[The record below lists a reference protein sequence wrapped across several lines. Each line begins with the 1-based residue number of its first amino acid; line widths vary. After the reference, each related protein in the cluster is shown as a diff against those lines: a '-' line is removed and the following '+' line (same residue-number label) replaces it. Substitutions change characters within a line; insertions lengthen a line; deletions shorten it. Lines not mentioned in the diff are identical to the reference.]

1 MGQLIDGTWSSAWY
15 DTKESGGH
23 FVRDTAR
30 FRNWITADGSAGP
43 AGEDGFAAE
52 SGRYH
57 LYISFACPW
66 AHRTLIFRHLKGL
79 ASHIGVS
86 SVHPLML
93 DDGWTFAAD
102 ADGGTGDHLHGASF
116 MHQIY
121 TKADPA
127 ATGRVTVPVLWD
139 RQTSRIVSNE
149 SSEIIRMFNSAF
161 NDLTGNTD
169 DYCPPDLRADI
180 DAINADIYDCINNGV
195 YRSGFAT
202 THEAYADAV
211 SKLFDGLDR
220 MEAHLSRRRYL
231 VGDQVTEADWRFF
244 TTLIRF
250 DAVYVGHFKC
260 NIRRIADY
268 PALSGY
274 MRELYQMPGIADT
287 VRIDEIKRHYYAS
300 HRNLNPTGI
309 IPVGPELGL
318 DAPHDR
324 AAL

>member
-1 MGQLIDGTWSSAWY
+1 MGRLIDGQWSTQWD
-15 DTKESGGH
+15 DTKLTNCK
-23 FVRDTAR
+23 FVRQDAGY
-30 FRNWITADGSAGP
+30 RNWITEDGSAGP
-43 AGEDGFAAE
+43 TGSSGFKAKT
-52 SGRYH
+52 GRYH
-57 LYISFACPW
+57 LYISLACPW

-79 ASHIGVS
+79 TPHIGVS

-102 ADGGTGDHLHGASF
+102 AYGGTGDHLHGASF
-116 MHQIY
+116 MHQVY

-161 NDLTGNTD
+161 NDLTGNSD

-180 DAINADIYDCINNGV
+180 DAINADIYECINNGV
-195 YRSGFAT
+195 YRAGFAT
-202 THEAYADAV
+202 THAAYADAV
-211 SKLFDGLDR
+211 TKLFDGLDR

-244 TTLIRF
+244 ATLIRF

-260 NIRRIADY
+260 NIRRLADY

-309 IPVGPELGL
+309 VPVGPELDF

>member
-1 MGQLIDGTWSSAWY
+1 
-15 DTKESGGH
+15 
-23 FVRDTAR
+23 
-30 FRNWITADGSAGP
+30 
-43 AGEDGFAAE
+43 
-52 SGRYH
+52 
-57 LYISFACPW
+57 
-66 AHRTLIFRHLKGL
+66 LIFRHLKGL
-79 ASHIGVS
+79 TPHIGVS

-102 ADGGTGDHLHGASF
+102 AYGGTGDHLHGASF
-116 MHQIY
+116 MHQVY

-161 NDLTGNTD
+161 NDLTGNSD

-180 DAINADIYDCINNGV
+180 DAINADIYECINNGV
-195 YRSGFAT
+195 YRAGFAT
-202 THEAYADAV
+202 THAAYADAV
-211 SKLFDGLDR
+211 TKLFDGLDR

-244 TTLIRF
+244 ATLIRF

-260 NIRRIADY
+260 NIRRLADY

-309 IPVGPELGL
+309 VPVGPELDF

-324 AAL
+324 AGL

>member
-1 MGQLIDGTWSSAWY
+1 
-15 DTKESGGH
+15 
-23 FVRDTAR
+23 
-30 FRNWITADGSAGP
+30 
-43 AGEDGFAAE
+43 
-52 SGRYH
+52 
-57 LYISFACPW
+57 
-66 AHRTLIFRHLKGL
+66 
-79 ASHIGVS
+79 
-86 SVHPLML
+86 ML

-161 NDLTGNTD
+161 NNLTRNTD

-180 DAINADIYDCINNGV
+180 DAINADIYECINNGV
-195 YRSGFAT
+195 YRAGFAT
-202 THEAYADAV
+202 THAAYADAV
-211 SKLFDGLDR
+211 TKLFDGLDR

-244 TTLIRF
+244 ATLIRF

-260 NIRRIADY
+260 NIRRLADY

-309 IPVGPELGL
+309 VPVGPELDF

>member
-1 MGQLIDGTWSSAWY
+1 MGLLQEGRWVDRWY
-15 DTKESGGH
+15 KTKDSGGR
-23 FVRDTAR
+23 FVRRSAQ
-30 FRNWITADGSAGP
+30 FRNWITADGAPGP
-43 AGEDGFAAE
+43 NGKGGFRAE
-52 SGRYH
+52 AGRYH
-57 LYISFACPW
+57 LYVSLACPW
-66 AHRTLIFRHLKGL
+66 AHRTLIFRKLKGL
-79 ASHIGVS
+79 EAHIGLSV
-86 SVHPLML
+86 VHPDMVEN
-93 DDGWTFAAD
+93 GWEFRPD
-102 ADGGTGDHLHGASF
+102 SEQHRDHLYSLEF